1 METMKIW
8 PGWEIKE
15 QVGEGDIGKVFR
27 IERTDAGIT
36 REAALKVIEISG
48 DSAEIK
54 KFRKMGMDEES
65 ILEIY
70 EDRKNQLLAAVSRL
84 SCLSTAYGIASIEDY
99 DSRWN
104 EEDSVWTI
112 LIRSEFLES
121 LDAYGK
127 KKGGD
132 LLPTEIAEMGRDI
145 AGALMTLEKEGITSL
160 SVKPS
165 NILRNSEGSYKL
177 SDAWI
182 NEGTGILANW
192 KIGGLFAWDAP
203 ELVRS
208 GKYDQTSDIYSL
220 GMIMYVLLNG
230 GKLPFME
237 EGGEVK
243 RWMKI
248 KIANEKRVSGEQL
261 PNPVHG
267 DNELQN
273 IVLKACA
280 PKPEDRYQN
289 ALELREALEIWLF
302 GQKYGKA
309 LIAEEAVLRA
319 RPSAE
324 PEKAETAGAPSESEA
339 DSSSGAAEPE
349 ERTSFEPGDFAA
361 EQPESAEAPMQ
372 SANLSEPM
380 KVVDLITGASSMGPQ
395 VFYGESSDRSEEG
408 DPEAAAGENAGERI
422 GREGIQLM
430 NTFEEEPLPERATD
444 GRSERISLFKKSEE
458 EQENNIV
465 IKEEIPSVSVQ
476 DEDVQESA
484 QDEDVQDSVQDE
496 AVHEKEPD
504 PFGKDFFNAPDSPEL
519 PESSA
524 GEPWL
529 NAGDTVHSRDVSDH
543 FEEGAEN
550 QDELPGMPPIFSF
563 GEESEITAPL
573 KDTDRSFFNDSDPVI
588 RTDGPQPGQEG
599 SFDDIASFFKPGADL
614 DEELP
619 KNEDPFAAGSSQP
632 GPMMPEFTAERS
644 EPGPMMPEF
653 TAERPEPGPMMPEFT
668 AEKPEPGPMMP
679 EFTAERSE
687 PGPMM
692 PEFTA
697 ERSEPEPAMP
707 IFTAG
712 NLFGGEEHIDVD
724 EDPYGATVAEM
735 PNLEAAMEP
744 VKEEIPPT
752 ADVFIYIFQREDKL
766 VGIHSRVSENG
777 GGARIKMKSEVL
789 ETGLFETIL
798 DNLRNRS
805 SLPIEN
811 AYVTIE
817 SGASKAEYEER
828 REMVL
833 AAGLK
838 SVEVVDD
845 AAVNA
850 LGIFEELTGQV
861 GEHYVLSVIHNYD
874 GFHSSLLKFDT
885 HEGSEIRILKSVP
898 SDKVVNP
905 MENPAFIMD
914 RKLQE
919 NCNVDGIDYSNRV
932 ERILVDDRNRPL
944 MGSVGQGSFDPY
956 YNAVYGSIFQK
967 ANLYEGIEALKG
979 LAFYR
984 SCKKGE
990 KKGVNASLSVFEEP
1004 VKAGN
1009 EDYSADVR
1017 GDFGANSGAGP
1028 HGNDPFVSGDMPDPN
1043 SATMASSK
1051 SGADPFVA
1059 GGDNFGGNADPFSAG
1074 GINFGGNEDPF
1085 AAGGN
1090 NYGGNADP
1098 FSTGENNFG
1107 GNADPFS
1114 AGGINFG
1121 GNEDPFAAGGNN
1133 FGGSSDPFSTGG
1145 NNFGGNADPFTAG
1158 GNDFGGNADPF
1169 SAGGNNFGGNAD
1181 PFVAGGNN
1189 FGGSS
1194 DPFSTGGNNFGGSS
1208 DPFSTG
1214 GNNFGGNA
1222 DPFTAGGNNFGGS
1235 SDPFSTGGND
1245 FGGSADPFSAGGAA
1259 NSGSPDFMA
1268 GADMFNG
1275 TAAGTDFSGQ
1285 TSTNAANGS
1294 SPFGGESAA
1303 AGSGGDSLS
1312 DTAAGNAF
1320 MGESGES
1327 PENRALNHPGI
1338 RFSDRGR
1345 VYILGEKKP
1354 FNDVTVEVNEGGIDF
1369 FRKDKKVTFMFGA
1382 IGSAIEG
1389 KGKKFA
1395 HIDFAE
1401 IRRFGY
1407 ETPNLET
1414 GPKPA
1419 LYTAGGKVYIFDFV
1433 RSENIERMLQQIVG
1447 SNGGPF

>member
-70 EDRKNQLLAAVSRL
+70 EDRKNQLLAAVGRL

-99 DSRWN
+99 DSSWN

-132 LLPTEIAEMGRDI
+132 LLPVEIAEMGRDI

-192 KIGGLFAWDAP
+192 KIGALFAWDAP

-230 GKLPFME
+230 GKLPFLE

-267 DNELQN
+267 DEELQK

-309 LIAEEAVLRA
+309 LIAEETALRA

-324 PEKAETAGAPSESEA
+324 TEKAETAGAPLESET
-339 DSSSGAAEPE
+339 DSFSGAAEPE
-349 ERTSFEPGDFAA
+349 ERTSSEPGDFAA

-372 SANLSEPM
+372 SAELSEPM
-380 KVVDLITGASSMGPQ
+380 KVVDLIIGGSSAGPQ

-408 DPEAAAGENAGERI
+408 DPEAAAGENAGERL
-422 GREGIQLM
+422 GREGIQLL
-430 NTFEEEPLPERATD
+430 NTFGEEPLPDAAD
-444 GRSERISLFKKSEE
+444 DIRSERISLFKKSEE
-458 EQENNIV
+458 EQENDIV
-465 IKEEIPSVSVQ
+465 IQEEIPSVPVM
-476 DEDVQESA
+476 DAE
-484 QDEDVQDSVQDE
+484 VQDSAAEVQDSAAE
-496 AVHEKEPD
+496 VQDSAAEVQNSAAEVQDSAADVEEREPD
-504 PFGKDFFNAPDSPEL
+504 PFGKDFFSTPDSPEF
-519 PESSA
+519 PESPA

-529 NAGDTVHSRDVSDH
+529 NAGDNVHSSDVSDH

-550 QDELPGMPPIFSF
+550 QEELPEMPPIFRF
-563 GEESEITAPL
+563 GEDSEITAPL
-573 KDTDRSFFNDSDPVI
+573 QDTDRPFFNDSDPVI
-588 RTDGPQPGQEG
+588 RTDGSQPGQEE
-599 SFDDIASFFKPGADL
+599 SFDDISSFFKPGADL
-614 DEELP
+614 DEDLP
-619 KNEDPFAAGSSQP
+619 KNEDPFAAGSPQP
-632 GPMMPEFTAERS
+632 GPMMPGFTEER
-644 EPGPMMPEF
+644 
-653 TAERPEPGPMMPEFT
+653 
-668 AEKPEPGPMMP
+668 PEPGPMMP

-692 PEFTA
+692 PGFTE
-697 ERSEPEPAMP
+697 ERPEPEPMMPAFTEERPEPGPAMP

-712 NLFGGEEHIDVD
+712 GLFGGDEHKDIPD
-724 EDPYGATVAEM
+724 EDPFGVTVDEM
-735 PNLEAAMEP
+735 PNFETAMEP

-766 VGIHSRVSENG
+766 IGIHSRVSENG

-789 ETGLFETIL
+789 ETGLFEAIL

-850 LGIFEELTGQV
+850 LGIFEELTGQE

-874 GFHSSLLKFDT
+874 GFHSSLIKFDT

-898 SDKVVNP
+898 NAKVVNP

-914 RKLQE
+914 RMLQE
-919 NCNVDGIDYSNRV
+919 NCKVDGIDYSNRV
-932 ERILVDDRNRPL
+932 ERILVDNRDRPL

-956 YNAVYGSIFQK
+956 FNEVYGSIFQT

-1004 VKAGN
+1004 VKAGH
-1009 EDYSADVR
+1009 EEYSAD
-1017 GDFGANSGAGP
+1017 GWGNFGANSGAGP
-1028 HGNDPFVSGDMPDPN
+1028 QGNDPFVSDEMPDPN
-1043 SATMASSK
+1043 SSTMKSSMN
-1051 SGADPFVA
+1051 GADPFAA
-1059 GGDNFGGNADPFSAG
+1059 GGNNFGGNADPFV
-1074 GINFGGNEDPF
+1074 P
-1085 AAGGN
+1085 
-1090 NYGGNADP
+1090 
-1098 FSTGENNFG
+1098 GENNFG

-1121 GNEDPFAAGGNN
+1121 GNADPFA
-1133 FGGSSDPFSTGG
+1133 
-1145 NNFGGNADPFTAG
+1145 
-1158 GNDFGGNADPF
+1158 
-1169 SAGGNNFGGNAD
+1169 AGGNNFGGNAD
-1181 PFVAGGNN
+1181 PFAA
-1189 FGGSS
+1189 
-1194 DPFSTGGNNFGGSS
+1194 
-1208 DPFSTG
+1208 G

-1222 DPFTAGGNNFGGS
+1222 DPFAAGGNNFGGNE
-1235 SDPFSTGGND
+1235 DPFAAGGINFGGNAD
-1245 FGGSADPFSAGGAA
+1245 PFAAGGNNFGGNADPFAAGGNNFGGNADPFSAGGAT
-1259 NSGSPDFMA
+1259 NNGSPDFMA
-1268 GADMFNG
+1268 GADMFG
-1275 TAAGTDFSGQ
+1275 ATVAGTDFNGQ
-1285 TSTNAANGS
+1285 TSSNAAYGS

-1320 MGESGES
+1320 MDGSVGS

-1338 RFSDRGR
+1338 KYSDRGR
-1345 VYILGEKKP
+1345 IYILGEKKP
-1354 FNDVTVEVNEGGIDF
+1354 FNDVTMEVNEGGIDF
-1369 FRKDKKVTFMFGA
+1369 FRKDRKVNLMVGP

-1401 IRRFGY
+1401 IKRFGY

-1419 LYTAGGKVYIFDFV
+1419 LYTAGGKVYIFDFA
-1433 RSENIERMLQQIVG
+1433 RSENIERLLQQIVG

>member
-70 EDRKNQLLAAVSRL
+70 EDRKNQLLAAVGRL

-145 AGALMTLEKEGITSL
+145 AGALITLEKEGITSL

-192 KIGGLFAWDAP
+192 KIGALFAWDAP

-267 DNELQN
+267 DDELQK

-339 DSSSGAAEPE
+339 DSFSGAAEPE

-372 SANLSEPM
+372 SADLSEPM

-484 QDEDVQDSVQDE
+484 QDEDVQDSIQDE

-588 RTDGPQPGQEG
+588 RTDGPQPGQEE
-599 SFDDIASFFKPGADL
+599 SFDDIASFFRPGADL

-619 KNEDPFAAGSSQP
+619 KNEDPFAAGSSQ
-632 GPMMPEFTAERS
+632 
-644 EPGPMMPEF
+644 
-653 TAERPEPGPMMPEFT
+653 
-668 AEKPEPGPMMP
+668 
-679 EFTAERSE
+679 

-766 VGIHSRVSENG
+766 IGIHSRVSENG

-898 SDKVVNP
+898 SDKVVDP

-956 YNAVYGSIFQK
+956 YNQVYGSIFQK

-1004 VKAGN
+1004 VKAGH
-1009 EDYSADVR
+1009 EEYSADVR

-1028 HGNDPFVSGDMPDPN
+1028 QGNDPFVSGDMPDPN

-1059 GGDNFGGNADPFSAG
+1059 GG
-1074 GINFGGNEDPF
+1074 
-1085 AAGGN
+1085 N
-1090 NYGGNADP
+1090 N
-1098 FSTGENNFG
+1098 
-1107 GNADPFS
+1107 
-1114 AGGINFG
+1114 
-1121 GNEDPFAAGGNN
+1121 
-1133 FGGSSDPFSTGG
+1133 
-1145 NNFGGNADPFTAG
+1145 
-1158 GNDFGGNADPF
+1158 FGGNADPF

-1181 PFVAGGNN
+1181 PFSAGGNS
-1189 FGGSS
+1189 FGG
-1194 DPFSTGGNNFGGSS
+1194 NA

-1214 GNNFGGNA
+1214 GNNFGGN
-1222 DPFTAGGNNFGGS
+1222 
-1235 SDPFSTGGND
+1235 
-1245 FGGSADPFSAGGAA
+1245 ADPFSAGGAA

-1268 GADMFNG
+1268 GADVFNG

-1320 MGESGES
+1320 MGGSGES
-1327 PENRALNHPGI
+1327 PENRAQNHPGI
-1338 RFSDRGR
+1338 RFRDRGR

>member
-653 TAERPEPGPMMPEFT
+653 TAERSEPGPMMPEFM
-668 AEKPEPGPMMP
+668 AERSEPEPMMP

-692 PEFTA
+692 PEFAA

-1090 NYGGNADP
+1090 N
-1098 FSTGENNFG
+1098 
-1107 GNADPFS
+1107 
-1114 AGGINFG
+1114 
-1121 GNEDPFAAGGNN
+1121 
-1133 FGGSSDPFSTGG
+1133 
-1145 NNFGGNADPFTAG
+1145 
-1158 GNDFGGNADPF
+1158 
-1169 SAGGNNFGGNAD
+1169 
-1181 PFVAGGNN
+1181 
-1189 FGGSS
+1189 
-1194 DPFSTGGNNFGGSS
+1194 FGGSS

>member
-70 EDRKNQLLAAVSRL
+70 EDRKNQLLAAVGRL

-99 DSRWN
+99 DSSWN

-132 LLPTEIAEMGRDI
+132 LLPVEIAEMGRDI

-192 KIGGLFAWDAP
+192 KIGALFAWDAP

-230 GKLPFME
+230 GKLPFLE

-267 DNELQN
+267 DEELQK

-309 LIAEEAVLRA
+309 LIAEETALRA

-324 PEKAETAGAPSESEA
+324 TEKAETAGAPLESET
-339 DSSSGAAEPE
+339 DSFSGAAEPE
-349 ERTSFEPGDFAA
+349 ERTSSEPGDFAA

-372 SANLSEPM
+372 SAELSEPM
-380 KVVDLITGASSMGPQ
+380 KVVDLIIGGSSAGPQ

-408 DPEAAAGENAGERI
+408 DPEAAAGENAGERL
-422 GREGIQLM
+422 GREGIQLL
-430 NTFEEEPLPERATD
+430 NTFGEEPLPDAAD
-444 GRSERISLFKKSEE
+444 DIRSERISLFKKSEE
-458 EQENNIV
+458 EQENDIV
-465 IKEEIPSVSVQ
+465 IQEEIPSVPVM
-476 DEDVQESA
+476 DAE
-484 QDEDVQDSVQDE
+484 VQDSAAEVQDSAADVE
-496 AVHEKEPD
+496 EREPD
-504 PFGKDFFNAPDSPEL
+504 PFGKDFFSTPDSPEF
-519 PESSA
+519 PESPA

-529 NAGDTVHSRDVSDH
+529 NAGDNVHSSDVSDH

-550 QDELPGMPPIFSF
+550 QEELPEMPPIFRF
-563 GEESEITAPL
+563 GEDSEITAPL
-573 KDTDRSFFNDSDPVI
+573 QDTDRPFFNDSDPVI
-588 RTDGPQPGQEG
+588 RTDGSQPGQEE
-599 SFDDIASFFKPGADL
+599 SFDDISSFFKPGADL
-614 DEELP
+614 DEDLP
-619 KNEDPFAAGSSQP
+619 KNEDPFAAGSPQP
-632 GPMMPEFTAERS
+632 GPMMPGFTEERP
-644 EPGPMMPEF
+644 EPEPMMPAF
-653 TAERPEPGPMMPEFT
+653 TEERPEPG
-668 AEKPEPGPMMP
+668 
-679 EFTAERSE
+679 
-687 PGPMM
+687 
-692 PEFTA
+692 
-697 ERSEPEPAMP
+697 PAMP

-712 NLFGGEEHIDVD
+712 GLFGGDEHKDIPD
-724 EDPYGATVAEM
+724 EDPFGVTVDEM
-735 PNLEAAMEP
+735 PNFETAMEP

-766 VGIHSRVSENG
+766 IGIHSRVSENG

-789 ETGLFETIL
+789 ETGLFEAIL

-850 LGIFEELTGQV
+850 LGIFEELTGQE

-874 GFHSSLLKFDT
+874 GFHSSLIKFDT

-898 SDKVVNP
+898 NAKVVNP

-914 RKLQE
+914 RMLQE
-919 NCNVDGIDYSNRV
+919 NCKVDGIDYSNRV
-932 ERILVDDRNRPL
+932 ERILVDNRDRPL

-956 YNAVYGSIFQK
+956 FNEVYGSIFQT

-1004 VKAGN
+1004 VKAGH
-1009 EDYSADVR
+1009 EEYSAD
-1017 GDFGANSGAGP
+1017 GWGNFGANSGAGP
-1028 HGNDPFVSGDMPDPN
+1028 QGNDPFVSDEMPDPN
-1043 SATMASSK
+1043 SSTMKSSMN
-1051 SGADPFVA
+1051 GADPFAA
-1059 GGDNFGGNADPFSAG
+1059 GGNNFGGNADPFV
-1074 GINFGGNEDPF
+1074 P
-1085 AAGGN
+1085 
-1090 NYGGNADP
+1090 
-1098 FSTGENNFG
+1098 GENNFG

-1121 GNEDPFAAGGNN
+1121 GNADPFAAGGNN
-1133 FGGSSDPFSTGG
+1133 FGGNEDPFAAGG
-1145 NNFGGNADPFTAG
+1145 INFGGNADPFA
-1158 GNDFGGNADPF
+1158 
-1169 SAGGNNFGGNAD
+1169 AGGNNFGGNAD
-1181 PFVAGGNN
+1181 PF
-1189 FGGSS
+1189 
-1194 DPFSTGGNNFGGSS
+1194 
-1208 DPFSTG
+1208 
-1214 GNNFGGNA
+1214 
-1222 DPFTAGGNNFGGS
+1222 
-1235 SDPFSTGGND
+1235 
-1245 FGGSADPFSAGGAA
+1245 SAGGAT
-1259 NSGSPDFMA
+1259 NNGSPDFMA
-1268 GADMFNG
+1268 GADMFG
-1275 TAAGTDFSGQ
+1275 ATVAGTDFNGQ
-1285 TSTNAANGS
+1285 TSSNAAYGS

-1320 MGESGES
+1320 MDGSVGS

-1338 RFSDRGR
+1338 KYSDRGR
-1345 VYILGEKKP
+1345 IYILGEKKP
-1354 FNDVTVEVNEGGIDF
+1354 FNDVTMEVNEGGIDF
-1369 FRKDKKVTFMFGA
+1369 FRKDRKVNLMFGP

-1401 IRRFGY
+1401 IKRFGY

-1419 LYTAGGKVYIFDFV
+1419 LYTAGGKVYIFDFA
-1433 RSENIERMLQQIVG
+1433 RSENIERLLQQIVG